1 MATQHDMV
9 EQARPI
15 LRSALDDDPGWR
27 DLLRRLGQRRLSGL
41 TPEVAERLLG
51 DGD

>member
-1 MATQHDMV
+1 MAEHDMV

-15 LRSALDDDPGWR
+15 LRHALDDDPEWQE
-27 DLLRRLGQRRLSGL
+27 LLRRLGERRLGGL